1 MVIIRHKG
9 NTKKASG
16 RLPLP
21 LQEINVAEE
30 AKTQHTRNVT
40 GGTEDFTTCWKFR
53 FHEAKCIRRRAS
65 V

>member
-9 NTKKASG
+9 NTEKASG

-30 AKTQHTRNVT
+30 ARTQHMRNVT
-40 GGTEDFTTCWKFR
+40 GGTLKTLRCVGNLDSMR
-53 FHEAKCIRRRAS
+53 LNA
-65 V
+65 